1 MLNDAIIFLAAAVIS
16 VPLLQR
22 LGFGSILGYLFA
34 GILIGPGGLALI
46 DDVGQVLEFS
56 ELGIV
61 LLLFI
66 IGLELTPNRLRL
78 FRRAIFVL
86 GGGQVLLCAL
96 PLLLIAEYLGLP
108 HEQALVIAF
117 GLALSS
123 TAFAVQLLSEQQLL
137 NTQAGRKA
145 FSILLFQDLAVVPM
159 LAILPLLGGRLDH
172 QFDWAGLGIALA
184 IITGLFVIGRPLINP
199 LFRFIALTRS
209 AEIFTAATL
218 LFVFGLA
225 AMVHSLGLSM
235 ALGAFLA
242 GILLAESEYRHQ
254 IEAEIQPFRGL
265 LMGLFFI
272 AVGMSINTGLLMSR
286 PAGILGMVV
295 LFMALKALLIWIV
308 SYRYTGNSENSLLI
322 AGVLA
327 QGGEFAFVI
336 FGIAQSEGVLPG
348 PTVETLILAV
358 CLSMVLTPLC
368 FRLFQQ
374 WAKKSARPTPPDA
387 AGELGDDD
395 GQNTPVIIA
404 GFGRVGQIVG
414 KVLAIKDIPYT
425 AIDMHPE
432 QIQLAAQHGHRII
445 YGDPCKAELLR
456 AAGAE
461 KAELIVITLADPEES
476 ICAIEQI
483 LTHFPHLRI
492 IARARN
498 RQHVRQLIAYD
509 IDFFTRETFESS
521 LLMGEKALELLG
533 FDSHQRRE
541 AVQDFRRQDTDQ
553 LLAPI
558 RQLTRDEMESPE

>member
-34 GILIGPGGLALI
+34 GILIGPWGLALI
-46 DDVGQVLEFS
+46 EDVVQVLKFS

-78 FRRAIFVL
+78 FRRSIFVL

-96 PLLLIAEYLGLP
+96 PLLLIAEYLNLP

-123 TAFAVQLLSEQQLL
+123 TAFAVQLLSEQRLL

-159 LAILPLLGGRLDH
+159 LAVLPLLGGRLEH
-172 QFDWAGLGIALA
+172 PFDWPGLGIALVT
-184 IITGLFVIGRPLINP
+184 IVSLFIIGRPLINP

-272 AVGMSINTGLLMSR
+272 AVGMSINTALLMTQ
-286 PAGILGMVV
+286 PLLMLGIVI
-295 LFMALKALLIWIV
+295 LFMTLKALLIWLV
-308 SYRYTGNSENSLLI
+308 SYRYTGHGENSLLI

-336 FGIAQSEGVLPG
+336 FGIAQSESLLPES
-348 PTVETLILAV
+348 TVETLILAV

-374 WAKKSARPTPPDA
+374 LARKSARPTTIDSLDVNEEEQSA
-387 AGELGDDD
+387 
-395 GQNTPVIIA
+395 PVIIA

-432 QIQLAAQHGHRII
+432 QIQLAAQQGHRIL
-445 YGDPCKAELLR
+445 YGDPCKTELLR

-483 LTHFPHLRI
+483 LTHFPHLRM

-541 AVQDFRRQDTDQ
+541 AIQDFRQQDTDQ

-558 RQLTRDEMESPE
+558 RQLTRAEMESPK